1 MSRQQLCIDHG
12 PMGDLTGTKEKKKK
26 RIDENREVLKLTAQY
41 IKLKIKTNSTFR

>member
-12 PMGDLTGTKEKKKK
+12 PMGDLTGAKEKK

-41 IKLKIKTNSTFR
+41 IKLKIKTNSAFR

>member
-26 RIDENREVLKLTAQY
+26 ELM
-41 IKLKIKTNSTFR
+41 KIEKF